1 MLNLLFPPK
10 CVICGK
16 IGEDICNKCFL
27 ELEKY
32 KIKKQ
37 YKDIFFI
44 YKYEDII
51 RKLILDYKFHDK
63 SYLYKTFSE
72 IILKNKKLCKI
83 LKSYDIITSVPLHKK
98 RLRQRGYNQSDLIA
112 KEVAKGI
119 NRKYKNDII
128 IKVKNTKPQSLKN
141 VTKRIN
147 DVIGIYK
154 INNTAT
160 IKEKSIA
167 IFDDVYTT
175 GSTLNECKKVLLEA
189 GAKKVGLIALAKD
202 YKK

>member
-147 DVIGIYK
+147 
-154 INNTAT
+154 
-160 IKEKSIA
+160 E
-167 IFDDVYTT
+167 
-175 GSTLNECKKVLLEA
+175 
-189 GAKKVGLIALAKD
+189 
-202 YKK
+202 